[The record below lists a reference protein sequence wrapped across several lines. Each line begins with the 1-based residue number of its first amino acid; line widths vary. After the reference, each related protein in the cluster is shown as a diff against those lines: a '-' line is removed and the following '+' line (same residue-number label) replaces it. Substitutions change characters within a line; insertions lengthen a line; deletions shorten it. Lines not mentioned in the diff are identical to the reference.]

1 MAATIYICV
10 CFRHYGDH
18 DQLPP
23 VFASGARRVPSVP
36 KNIDSCPHY
45 RDGEL
50 FNFEGHFVEGSD
62 RFNLSGLYFVKYNI

>member
-1 MAATIYICV
+1 MAATIYEDAW
-10 CFRHYGDH
+10 HYEDQ